1 MTEDELKKRQAEEAE
16 RLRTDSAF
24 AAAVIAIHKDTN
36 AELADLYEKIAEALV
51 QGLDTNSLRLQIV
64 ERRAIIKAIEALTTE
79 IAHVIARGRAVDVPD
94 RA

>member
-1 MTEDELKKRQAEEAE
+1 MNDEQLKKRQAEEAD

-24 AAAVIAIHKDTN
+24 AAAVISIHKDTE
-36 AELADLYEKIAEALV
+36 AELASKYAELAEAVV

-64 ERRAIIKAIEALTTE
+64 ERRAVIKAIEALTTE
-79 IAHVIARGRAVDVPD
+79 IAHVIARGRAIDVPD